1 MKIILPSSLRKDY
14 VRMRDTNRYV
24 FFRLIEAIGMCMEE
38 FEEDITVRTSQE
50 VAERVLAV
58 IASIGKV
65 HFPEENQK
73 WIDENNIEQYLSVQ
87 ELTFIRNP
95 NPEHQDLV
103 NFSWK
108 TEALASLIWSLNG
121 LDEMPALNEQ
131 FNVWSN
137 KLVIKAV
144 RDTSDFLASVR
155 LRPDEE
161 LEQMESYLYHQHWR
175 VRDRDLGF
183 NTDKSSKDEQDINE
197 LNSGIVYERRY
208 GMSWVSGFGESWDD
222 VPTDT

>member
-1 MKIILPSSLRKDY
+1 M
-14 VRMRDTNRYV
+14 VQ
-24 FFRLIEAIGMCMEE
+24 
-38 FEEDITVRTSQE
+38 FEEDSSVRTSRQ

-58 IASIGKV
+58 IGSIGRV
-65 HFPEENQK
+65 HFPLENQK
-73 WIDENNIEQYLSVQ
+73 WIDENNIGQYLTPL
-87 ELTFIRNP
+87 EMAFIRNP
-95 NPEHQDLV
+95 NPTHQDFV

-108 TEALASLIWSLNG
+108 AEALVSLLWCLNG
-121 LDEMPALNEQ
+121 LDDMPAFDEQ
-131 FNVWSN
+131 FDVWSN
-137 KLVIKAV
+137 ELVIKAV
-144 RDTSDFLASVR
+144 RATSHFLASAS
-155 LRPDEE
+155 LRSYEE

-183 NTDKSSKDEQDINE
+183 NTDKPSKYDPDINE

>member
-1 MKIILPSSLRKDY
+1 
-14 VRMRDTNRYV
+14 
-24 FFRLIEAIGMCMEE
+24 MEE
-38 FEEDITVRTSQE
+38 FEDDITVRSSRQ

-73 WIDENNIEQYLSVQ
+73 WIDENNIEQYLTPM
-87 ELTFIRNP
+87 ELAFIRNP
-95 NPEHQDLV
+95 NPDHQDLV

-108 TEALASLIWSLNG
+108 AEALVSLLWSLNG
-121 LDEMPALNEQ
+121 LDVMPAFDEQ
-131 FNVWSN
+131 FDAWSN
-137 KLVIKAV
+137 ELVIEAV
-144 RDTSDFLASVR
+144 RKTSEFLASAS
-155 LRPDEE
+155 LRSDEE

-183 NTDKSSKDEQDINE
+183 NTDKPSKDDPDISE